1 MCETT
6 LFTEIGPLCESA
18 ILKKKESPLKKPLIV
33 LIMLL
38 SWLTVP
44 AFAQESQI
52 QTVAPSF
59 WNFGVP
65 KARTFFPHDW
75 LRGFT
80 EIEGSA
86 PHNEPDLDRCAMTT
100 PAQGPNSPCTAF
112 ARYMISGYVEIQP
125 LGRTFFRHVFVFY
138 QPRISFGRN
147 VPQASYTASFEPMAY
162 DRSMGVGVELPK
174 NFEFRYVQ
182 HRVDWL
188 GRYAHNLGPNDLGST
203 GPYGLYA
210 TVGLRWYFGGYGRS
224 HGSANF

>member
-1 MCETT
+1 MSS
-6 LFTEIGPLCESA
+6 FAAIGLYPKMAEREE
-18 ILKKKESPLKKPLIV
+18 KESPLKTPLIV
-33 LIMLL
+33 LTVLL
-38 SWLTVP
+38 SWFTVP
-44 AFAQESQI
+44 VFAQESHI
-52 QTVAPSF
+52 QSVAPSF

-86 PHNEPDLDRCAMTT
+86 PHNEPDLNRCAVTI
-100 PAQGPNSPCTAF
+100 PSQGPNSTCTAF
-112 ARYMISGYVEIQP
+112 ARYMISGYLEAQP
-125 LGRTFFRHVFVFY
+125 LGKTFLRHVFLFY

-147 VPQASYTASFEPMAY
+147 VPGADYTASFEPMAY

-188 GRYAHNLGPNDLGST
+188 GRYARNLGVGDLGNN

>member
-1 MCETT
+1 
-6 LFTEIGPLCESA
+6 
-18 ILKKKESPLKKPLIV
+18 LKKPLVV
-33 LIMLL
+33 LTVLL
-38 SWLTVP
+38 SCLTLP
-44 AFAQESQI
+44 AFAQESNV
-52 QTVAPSF
+52 QTVVPSF

-65 KARTFFPHDW
+65 RARTFFPHDW

-86 PHNEPDLDRCAMTT
+86 PHNEPDLDRCAMTS
-100 PAQGPNSPCTAF
+100 PPQGPNSPCTAF
-112 ARYMISGYVEIQP
+112 ARYMISGYVEVQP
-125 LGRTFFRHVFVFY
+125 LGKTFLRHVFVFY

-162 DRSMGVGVELPK
+162 DRSMGVGIELPK

-188 GRYAHNLGPNDLGST
+188 GRYAHSLGSNDLGST

-224 HGSANF
+224 HGASNF